1 MSPHVLDLPK
11 GCEISNDL
19 TDFVHYRVEEC
30 IQGYMSKEETASFI
44 FDTFGVSLKFTRF
57 VWYLLEKANPDFF
70 RCFKTHCENIQN
82 APSEEVTSNVEIE
95 NSFEDLAE
103 ASTSFTKPDN
113 KPRAKRSKGKNKQK
127 QHPISPIHSLIETA
141 PNDASSQVP
150 QEAATANS
158 SDTPIPVEK
167 VSSKARRSRAR
178 KKAKQEKPQQAPCSP
193 SRGTSADVERAEVPI
208 ADAEIILKQISTRM
222 RLLESIIEQV
232 HKLLSNVLGPP
243 PSAAKALKKQRSWK
257 QVRGDYEQAEM
268 LHDLNQQ
275 VQQEMPRMDIP
286 GNQASDNSNEEDTLY
301 D

>member
-167 VSSKARRSRAR
+167 VST
-178 KKAKQEKPQQAPCSP
+178 
-193 SRGTSADVERAEVPI
+193 RGTSADVERAEVPI

>member
-1 MSPHVLDLPK
+1 MMHHHKCLKKQLLLILVIPQFLWRRFQVKQGGSGLERKRNKKSHNKLHVLLVIK
-11 GCEISNDL
+11 TSL
-19 TDFVHYRVEEC
+19 FFL
-30 IQGYMSKEETASFI
+30 SFSSCVCFANNI
-44 FDTFGVSLKFTRF
+44 YCLC
-57 VWYLLEKANPDFF
+57 LL
-70 RCFKTHCENIQN
+70 
-82 APSEEVTSNVEIE
+82 
-95 NSFEDLAE
+95 LA
-103 ASTSFTKPDN
+103 
-113 KPRAKRSKGKNKQK
+113 
-127 QHPISPIHSLIETA
+127 
-141 PNDASSQVP
+141 
-150 QEAATANS
+150 
-158 SDTPIPVEK
+158 
-167 VSSKARRSRAR
+167 
-178 KKAKQEKPQQAPCSP
+178 
-193 SRGTSADVERAEVPI
+193 RGTSADVERAEVPI